1 MVLVM
6 VMGQEILHLTLLFN
20 DMVVVL
26 LLLRLAV
33 AAVEQVSMLLE
44 DKVELDVQ

>member
-1 MVLVM
+1 MVLVEM
-6 VMGQEILHLTLLFN
+6 VCL
-20 DMVVVL
+20 D
-26 LLLRLAV
+26 LAV